1 MSDLRI
7 RWLLNILKKGKN
19 SQKLI
24 LLFAYNSSWYFF
36 SLSSLHGTGSLL
48 CSPFSEIHP
57 ERHLLLSEIVPEN
70 VFNMSF
76 APLIIF
82 FVLFGSFY
90 RPSNSLSYYTLYCYK
105 ASVYCCSTL
114 YIPFNYTSL
123 QWLKWWVPTDLS
135 MN

>member
-1 MSDLRI
+1 MELV
-7 RWLLNILKKGKN
+7 
-19 SQKLI
+19 
-24 LLFAYNSSWYFF
+24 
-36 SLSSLHGTGSLL
+36 
-48 CSPFSEIHP
+48 PFSEIHP

-90 RPSNSLSYYTLYCYK
+90 RPSNSPSHYTLYCYK

-114 YIPFNYTSL
+114 YNPLTILASN
-123 QWLKWWVPTDLS
+123 D
-135 MN
+135 